1 VERHVESFAVVRG
14 TSLALQ
20 RGMVDAVVVNA
31 EELVRDLFVFGGSA
45 GGIEALLGILR
56 RLPPD
61 LPATIGVALHRS
73 PLHRS
78 PAFASQLAAVLG
90 RIVPLPVSEP
100 KDGEQLEV
108 AHVYL
113 APRDVHMTIEDERWR
128 LTRDPKVHR
137 MRPAVDPLFASAAGA
152 RGPRVAGILLSGGGA
167 DGVEGLIAITGKGGL
182 SIVQRPDEA
191 QQPSMP
197 LIAIR
202 EDDVEAALRT
212 EEIAEMLPLL
222 AAGRPYTHPRR

>member
-1 VERHVESFAVVRG
+1 VAN
-14 TSLALQ
+14 
-20 RGMVDAVVVNA
+20 AVVVNA

-45 GGIEALLGILR
+45 GGIEALLGVLR

-73 PLHRS
+73 PE
-78 PAFASQLAAVLG
+78 FASQLAAVLG

-100 KDGEQLEV
+100 KDGEQLEI

-113 APRDVHMTIEDERWR
+113 APRDLHMTIEDERWR

-137 MRPAVDPLFASAAGA
+137 MRPAVDPLFASAGWGA
-152 RGPRVAGILLSGGGA
+152 RAPRRRHPALRRRCRRRRRA
-167 DGVEGLIAITGKGGL
+167 DRDHGQGRIVDRAATGRGSAAVDAL
-182 SIVQRPDEA
+182 T
-191 QQPSMP
+191 
-197 LIAIR
+197 AIR
-202 EDDVEAALRT
+202 EDDVDAALRT
-212 EEIAEMLPLL
+212 QEIAEMLPLL

>member
-1 VERHVESFAVVRG
+1 VAN
-14 TSLALQ
+14 
-20 RGMVDAVVVNA
+20 AVVVKA

-45 GGIEALLGILR
+45 GGIEALLGVLR

-73 PLHRS
+73 PE
-78 PAFASQLAAVLG
+78 FASQLAAVLG
-90 RIVPLPVSEP
+90 RIVPLPVREP
-100 KDGEQLEV
+100 KDGEQLEI
-108 AHVYL
+108 AQVYL

-167 DGVEGLIAITGKGGL
+167 DGAEGLIAITGKGGL

-197 LIAIR
+197 LTAIR
-202 EDDVEAALRT
+202 EDDVDAVLRT
-212 EEIAEMLPLL
+212 QEIAEMLPLL